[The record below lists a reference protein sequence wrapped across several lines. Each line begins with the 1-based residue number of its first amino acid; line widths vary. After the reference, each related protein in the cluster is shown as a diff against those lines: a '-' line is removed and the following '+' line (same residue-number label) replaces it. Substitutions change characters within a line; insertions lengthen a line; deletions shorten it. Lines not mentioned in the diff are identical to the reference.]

1 MQTKIKLLITGLVVA
16 ACLQAADN
24 QKLNVQQATKLTIEK
39 LNELIQL
46 TDSQKI
52 AIKKIGDA
60 YFNGMNKANTI
71 QDRHQMIDLK
81 RELNQAFEHK
91 CDSILTESQRAVL
104 KAKKQ
109 EKNSDYTKQIKN
121 K

>member
-24 QKLNVQQATKLTIEK
+24 QKLSVQQATNQTIDK
-39 LNELIQL
+39 LNELTQL

-60 YFNGMNKANTI
+60 YFTYMNKANTI
-71 QDRHQMIDLK
+71 EDRHQMIDLK
-81 RELNQAFEHK
+81 RELNQTFEHK
-91 CDSILTESQRAVL
+91 CDSILTETQRAIL

-109 EKNSDYTKQIKN
+109 EKSSDYTKQNKN